1 MPAKAPAQREAVKY
15 QIQERFEKHVR
26 NRVPDLGGYDPHHDG
41 AEGDWL
47 TRAMGLVPDARN
59 APDLLGFEMK
69 KGSRYKTTFG
79 DWSPTSSLYKV
90 PNKQIERDDF
100 IELFGMPNPKRNNR
114 SSWSGSVF
122 PKVGHTNF
130 AGQIIKVDLNGNIFI
145 TYTTKDD
152 TRAQKSTIMHRFPKR
167 TTIELARW
175 DASSIKSRVEN
186 KFGVF
191 GWFRCLKDKR
201 GRYQTLQFG
210 PPLKYGT
217 FLECFQRG
225 EIFIDCG
232 MHQGNNRPYMSWR
245 ATNQIWD
252 ALAEK

>member
-1 MPAKAPAQREAVKY
+1 MPPKAPAQREAVKY
-15 QIQERFEKHVR
+15 QIQERFEKHVL
-26 NRVPDLGGYDPHHDG
+26 NRVPNLDGYNPHHDG

-47 TRAMGLVPDARN
+47 TRAMGLEPNAHN
-59 APDLLGFEMK
+59 APDFLGFEMK
-69 KGSRYKTTFG
+69 KGSKGKTTFG
-79 DWSPTSSLYKV
+79 DWSPNSSLYKA

-100 IELFGMPNPKRNNR
+100 IQLFGMPNPKRDDR

-130 AGQIIKVDLNGNIFI
+130 AGQIIEVDLKGNILI
-145 TYTTKDD
+145 NYTLKND
-152 TRAQKSTIMHRFPKR
+152 TRVQKIAIIQRFPKR

-175 DASSIKSRVEN
+175 DSSSIKDKVEN
-186 KFGVF
+186 KFGDF

-201 GRYQTLQFG
+201 GRYQALQFG
-210 PPLKYGT
+210 PPLKYRT
-217 FLECFQRG
+217 FLEFFQRG

-232 MHQGNNRPYMSWR
+232 MHQGNKRPYMAWR